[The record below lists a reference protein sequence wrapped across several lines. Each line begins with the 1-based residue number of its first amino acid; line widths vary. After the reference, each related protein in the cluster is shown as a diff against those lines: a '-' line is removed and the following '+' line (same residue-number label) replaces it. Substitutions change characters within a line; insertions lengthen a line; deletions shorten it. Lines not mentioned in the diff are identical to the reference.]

1 MRILVV
7 NPNTTQAMTDDNLE
21 LALVAAAPGTV
32 VESLSPVDGPPSIEG
47 HADEVIAAHYTLEL
61 VAETLGRYDGYVI
74 ACFGDPGVAAC
85 REIADVP
92 VVGMA
97 EAAMSMAGLVAH
109 RWSIISPIPRG
120 VPMFAD
126 LVRRYGLEAR
136 CASIRA
142 VQMGVLEIAQ
152 DFDRAKRMI
161 LEEARRAI
169 DEDGAEAILPGCA
182 GFGPIDKAMQRELG
196 VPVLDGVACGVKLV
210 EALLG
215 YGVTTAK
222 VQAYLRPEP
231 KPLTACS
238 TGLVAAYASR

>member
-7 NPNTTQAMTDDNLE
+7 NPNTTQAMSDDNQQ
-21 LALVAAAPGTV
+21 LATAAAASGTT
-32 VESLSPVDGPPSIEG
+32 VESLNPVDGPPSIEG
-47 HADEVIAAHYTLEL
+47 HADEVGAAHYTREL

-74 ACFGDPGVAAC
+74 ACFGDPAVAAC

-97 EAAMSMAGLVAH
+97 EAAIAMAGMVAH
-109 RWSIISPIPRG
+109 KWSIISPIPRG
-120 VPMFAD
+120 VPIFED
-126 LVRRYGLEAR
+126 LVRRYGCEAR

-169 DEDGAEAILPGCA
+169 AEDGAEAILPGCA
-182 GFGPIDKAMQRELG
+182 GFGPIDKAMQADLG
-196 VPVLDGVACGVKLV
+196 VPVLDGVACGVKMI
-210 EALLG
+210 EALNG

-222 VQAYLRPEP
+222 VAAYLRPEP

-238 TGLVAAYASR
+238 DGLVAAYEAA

>member
-21 LALVAAAPGTV
+21 LATAAAATGTV
-32 VESLSPVDGPPSIEG
+32 VESLNPVDGPPSIEG
-47 HADEVIAAHYTLEL
+47 HADEIIAAHYTLEL
-61 VAETLGRYDGYVI
+61 VAETLGSYDGYVI

-97 EAAMSMAGLVAH
+97 EAAMAMAGLVAH
-109 RWSIISPIPRG
+109 TWSIISPIPRG
-120 VPMFAD
+120 VPMFED
-126 LVRRYGLEAR
+126 LVRVYGYEAR

-152 DFDRAKRMI
+152 DFGRAKRMI

-169 DEDGAEAILPGCA
+169 ELDGAEAILPGCA
-182 GFGPIDKAMQRELG
+182 GFGPIDKAMQEDLG
-196 VPVLDGVACGVKLV
+196 VPVLDGVACGVKLI
-210 EALLG
+210 EALVG

-222 VQAYLRPEP
+222 VNAYLRPEP
-231 KPLTACS
+231 KTLSACS
-238 TGLVAAYASR
+238 AGLAAAYGAV